1 MNVVSSTLSSPLFT
15 SDRFCFLFQ
24 VLLAAAHWAHGL
36 MWLDGDS
43 ALFKVS
49 FQVLLM
55 VSLLSAVLQN

>member
-43 ALFKVS
+43 ALFK
-49 FQVLLM
+49 FHFRFC
-55 VSLLSAVLQN
+55 